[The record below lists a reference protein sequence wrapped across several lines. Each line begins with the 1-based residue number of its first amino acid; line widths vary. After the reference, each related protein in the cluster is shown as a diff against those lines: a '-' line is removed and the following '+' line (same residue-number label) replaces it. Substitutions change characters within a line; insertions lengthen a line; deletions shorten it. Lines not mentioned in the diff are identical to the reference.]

1 MSDNGTFRLW
11 EKIKT
16 LVDNEI
22 DRRTRSCCRM
32 KKMTVATAYNDSSQ
46 TVGVKEAFGKVIGL
60 PVYGGLDTSKLA
72 VGIAVWVVIPHSSM
86 SNAIVFMLGDGS
98 I

>member
-1 MSDNGTFRLW
+1 MADNGTFRLW
-11 EKIKT
+11 EKIKS

-32 KKMTVATAYNDSSQ
+32 KKMTVAIAYNSSSK
-46 TVGVKEAFGKVIGL
+46 TVGVQEAFGRVVDL
-60 PVYGGLDTSKLA
+60 PVFGGLDTSKLSIGA
-72 VGIAVWVVIPHSSM
+72 AVWVMIPHSSM

-98 I
+98 T

>member
-1 MSDNGTFRLW
+1 MAENATYRLW

-16 LVDNEI
+16 LVDTEI
-22 DRRTRSCCRM
+22 DKRTRSCCRM
-32 KKMTVATAYNDSSQ
+32 KKMTVAVAYNTSSK
-46 TVGVKEAFGKVIGL
+46 TVGVQEAFGRVVDL
-60 PVYGGLDTSKLA
+60 PVFGGLDTSKLSIGA
-72 VGIAVWVVIPHSSM
+72 AVWVMIPHSSM